1 MDAAVISPKLFP
13 YSKVRN
19 PDVPSHFGS
28 RYDASGR
35 FLPERGNTVVCHLVE
50 GSETQKALV
59 DARARFL
66 AMPEAAMLA
75 FTPTTSLHMTLFQ
88 GVIETRRAPGY
99 WPPELPLDTP
109 IDDMTAVLEQR
120 LVGFHGGPAFR
131 MRVAEALPTGL
142 VLVGASET
150 DRLTL
155 KTWRDRLAD
164 LFGYRHPDH
173 DDYEFHI
180 TFAYVIERFDD
191 EALIHWQKML
201 AEVAEDIRQ
210 RADVLALCPP
220 AFCSFEDM
228 NHFEELLVIEP
239 QG

>member
-19 PDVPSHFGS
+19 PGVPSHFGS

-88 GVIETRRAPGY
+88 GVIETRRASGY

-120 LVGFHGGPAFR
+120 LAGFHGSPAFR

-173 DDYEFHI
+173 DDYEFHT

-191 EALIHWQKML
+191 EVLIHWQKML

-210 RADVLALCPP
+210 RAEVLALCPP